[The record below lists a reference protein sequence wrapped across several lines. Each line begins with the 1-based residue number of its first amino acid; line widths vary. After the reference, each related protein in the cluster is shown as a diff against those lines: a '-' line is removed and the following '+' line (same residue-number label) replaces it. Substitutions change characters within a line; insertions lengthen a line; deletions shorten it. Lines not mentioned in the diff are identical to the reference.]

1 MTGLSQWMNSME
13 RKLGRYAI
21 RNLMTIIVMGMA
33 AVFAINTF
41 TPLNLS
47 GLLAFNKAAVMRG
60 QIWRLITFIFIPP
73 NASLLFIV
81 FALYFD
87 WLVGSALENQWG
99 AFRFNLYYLCGMLG
113 TILAGCIT
121 DYATNYYLNL
131 SLFLGFALMY
141 PDFQVNVF
149 FILPVKM
156 KYLALLSVLGLVYS
170 LVVGTMATRVALLMA
185 MLNVV
190 LFFGGDMVTRVK
202 DMIRRY
208 RWKQSFRK

>member
-1 MTGLSQWMNSME
+1 MTGLSQWMNRME

-33 AVFAINTF
+33 AVFAIDTF

-87 WLVGSALENQWG
+87 WLVGSALVMRLVCAPIIG
-99 AFRFNLYYLCGMLG
+99 AWASAMVGAVM
-113 TILAGCIT
+113 ILAS
-121 DYATNYYLNL
+121 D
-131 SLFLGFALMY
+131 SLGFVLVTMY
-141 PDFQVNVF
+141 PAD
-149 FILPVKM
+149 
-156 KYLALLSVLGLVYS
+156 
-170 LVVGTMATRVALLMA
+170 
-185 MLNVV
+185 
-190 LFFGGDMVTRVK
+190 
-202 DMIRRY
+202 
-208 RWKQSFRK
+208 